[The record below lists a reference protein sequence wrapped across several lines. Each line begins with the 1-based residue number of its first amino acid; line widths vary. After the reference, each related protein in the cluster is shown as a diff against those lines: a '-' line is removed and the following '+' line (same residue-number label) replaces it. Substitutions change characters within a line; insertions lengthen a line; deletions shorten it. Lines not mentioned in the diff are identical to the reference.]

1 VATKKG
7 KAVKNDLPLIYLIT
21 GGDGNEQNL
30 SEKRPQILNLVKTAV
45 EARISLVQ
53 IREKNLSAR
62 SVFKLACEAAEIA
75 KNSDTKILVNDRA
88 DIALAA
94 KADGVHLTANSLSA
108 AIIRR
113 NFPKDF
119 IIGVSAHTIEK
130 AEQSRAEGADF
141 ATFSPIFASPN
152 KGEPKGLD
160 ALREICEELKPF
172 PIIALG
178 GIDETNYESVLHA
191 GASGFAAIRFLN
203 DAENLRKISEE
214 ISRKGAKE
222 NRIENE

>member
-1 VATKKG
+1 M
-7 KAVKNDLPLIYLIT
+7 KNDLPLIYLIT
-21 GGDGNEQNL
+21 GGDATEQNFN
-30 SEKRPQILNLVKTAV
+30 EKRTQILNLVETAV
-45 EARISLVQ
+45 ETRISLIQ

-62 SVFKLACEAAEIA
+62 SVFNLAREAVEIA
-75 KNSDTKILVNDRA
+75 KNSATKILVNDRA

-119 IIGVSAHTIEK
+119 IIGASAHTIEK
-130 AEQSRAEGADF
+130 TEQAKREGADF

-160 ALREICEELKPF
+160 ALREACERLSPF
-172 PIIALG
+172 PVVALG
-178 GIDETNYESVLHA
+178 GIDETNYEAVLDA
-191 GASGFAAIRFLN
+191 GAGGFAAIRFLN
-203 DAENLRKISEE
+203 NAENLVKISKHF
-214 ISRKGAKE
+214 SRRGAKE
-222 NRIENE
+222 NRKENE